1 MGASGL
7 GATSPVSWNRI
18 PTGDGPRRSVQ
29 RNPAHLVY
37 TRAPSQRSPR
47 EGGQGAAR
55 HRGLHRQPQACS
67 SAPSN
72 STTPRAMGGEN
83 RRFNDAFSKKGT
95 DPRTGSWPSRAD
107 MTRVAIIARGNAR
120 EEHAPV
126 RGRCKREEEKK
137 RKKGGGA
144 KQQATTR
151 TARAR
156 LSSAEAKEKD
166 KSKHAH
172 SAHTAR
178 TCTCTRAFALDSHSH
193 SHLHSH

>member
-1 MGASGL
+1 MFLVPCSCCACGGERPWGDFACKLEINS
-7 GATSPVSWNRI
+7 NRLWA
-18 PTGDGPRRSVQ
+18 Q
-29 RNPAHLVY
+29 RISTRLVY
-37 TRAPSQRSPR
+37 YARAPSQRSTR

-107 MTRVAIIARGNAR
+107 MTRVATNARGNAR
-120 EEHAPV
+120 ENEHAPV
-126 RGRCKREEEKK
+126 RGRCREEEKK
-137 RKKGGGA
+137 RKKGGA
-144 KQQATTR
+144 AAAEKQATTATTR

-156 LSSAEAKEKD
+156 LS
-166 KSKHAH
+166 
-172 SAHTAR
+172 
-178 TCTCTRAFALDSHSH
+178 
-193 SHLHSH
+193 